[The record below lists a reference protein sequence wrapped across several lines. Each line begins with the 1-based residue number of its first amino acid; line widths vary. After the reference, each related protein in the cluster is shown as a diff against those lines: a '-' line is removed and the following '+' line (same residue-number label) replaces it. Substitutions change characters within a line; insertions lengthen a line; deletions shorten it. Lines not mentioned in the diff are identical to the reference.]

1 MKTSISFETKE
12 FNKSIKKFVKKS
24 SLSTEVVIKKIAF
37 DLLAMILTGLPTAA
51 RKTKGGM
58 TAGFTIPSG
67 TAATGRHPILTGRA
81 RAAWYPSVKGIGAN
95 FDFSSNIDPKIN
107 DVARGKK
114 EGDFKNHLKSPWDK
128 YVDLINAVSYIIFLE
143 YGSSQQSPAGM
154 VRVSMRKMRGELP
167 KYLNQAFVDDWNK
180 FKL

>member
-12 FNKSIKKFVKKS
+12 FNKYIKKFVKKS
-24 SLSTEVVIKKIAF
+24 SLSTEIVIKKMAF

-67 TAATGRHPILTGRA
+67 TAATRRHPILTGRA
-81 RAAWYPSVKGIGAN
+81 RAGWYASVNGIDGR
-95 FDFSSNIDPKIN
+95 FDFNSDIDPKIN
-107 DVARGKK
+107 DVPRGKK
-114 EGDFKNHLKSPWDK
+114 EGDFKNHLKHPHNK
-128 YVDLINAVSYIIFLE
+128 YVDLINAVNYIIFLE
-143 YGSSQQSPAGM
+143 YGYSKQAPAGM